1 MTRASKEKSRIT
13 SVWKG
18 NNYAEQ
24 KLQQER
30 KPPVG
35 RYVWRDE
42 SSKYNHNSFDES
54 LGAKDITPDVILRLG
69 EAPSSSSSH
78 PPYPLSL
85 AK

>member
-1 MTRASKEKSRIT
+1 M
-13 SVWKG
+13 
-18 NNYAEQ
+18 
-24 KLQQER
+24 ER
-30 KPPVG
+30 NRQGKTNLERNLRLAVMFG
-35 RYVWRDE
+35 RDE
-42 SSKYNHNSFDES
+42 SPEYHNSFDES